1 MVRKLFKST
10 GRSSKLD
17 KLITKYKIPREYL
30 SINRKS
36 VTRGLFW
43 GLLWGFIPM
52 PMQML
57 AVLATTPLMKF
68 NVPIAFTMVWLSN
81 PVTMPFMYYME
92 YKTGVWLLGS
102 GGLEN
107 IALTLAWFQSHWDDI
122 VVPLYIG
129 TVPYSLGVSSL
140 VYIVV
145 DRLWILSVKRHRKTR
160 YRKDQ

>member
-1 MVRKLFKST
+1 MIRKLFKST
-10 GRSSKLD
+10 GRSSKID
-17 KLITKYKIPREYL
+17 ALIKKYNIPREYL

-36 VTRGLFW
+36 VTRSLFW
-43 GLLWGFIPM
+43 GLFLGFIPM

-57 AVLATTPLMKF
+57 AVLVTTPLMKF
-68 NVPIAFTMVWLSN
+68 NVPVAFTMVWLSN

-107 IALTLAWFQSHWDDI
+107 IAMTLAWFQSHWDDI
-122 VVPLYIG
+122 VLPLYVG

-140 VYIVV
+140 VAFIV
-145 DRLWILSVKRHRKTR
+145 DWLWCRSVRRHRGR
-160 YRKDQ
+160 GRKRI